1 MGENKTMDMN
11 WLFEDLQDYEI
22 KAELFYMSLYIPIA
36 KKIWDLED
44 SGVDIRSKIPES
56 ILDKIENVVLDLSI
70 TEIFCVC
77 DIIGLNPI
85 KLFKGKCKLLS
96 KKER

>member
-1 MGENKTMDMN
+1 MQNKTMDMN

-22 KAELFYMSLYIPIA
+22 KADLFYMSLYIPVI
-36 KKIWDLED
+36 KRIWDLED
-44 SGVDIRSKIPES
+44 LGVDIRSKMPES
-56 ILDKIENVVLDLSI
+56 ILNKMENIILDLSI

-77 DIIGLNPI
+77 DIVDLDPI
-85 KLFKGKCKLLS
+85 KLFKGEYKSLS